1 MIVRVH
7 QEEGFS
13 EPMVLKILDR
23 RFATQL
29 REDSKAKPWTLE
41 SEEQYHRLIEN
52 GGGAELVP
60 TFGSFHTHRG
70 DAAEDEAYLH
80 HTMQTFYEQNRKCM
94 TLSNAYKGEASHGFF
109 AP

>member
-13 EPMVLKILDR
+13 EPMVLKIFDR

-41 SEEQYHRLIEN
+41 SEEHYHRLIEN
-52 GGGAELVP
+52 GGVAELVP
-60 TFGSFHTHRG
+60 TLAPSIHIEG
-70 DAAEDEAYLH
+70 
-80 HTMQTFYEQNRKCM
+80 MQQRTRHIYT
-94 TLSNAYKGEASHGFF
+94 TLCRHSMK
-109 AP
+109 